1 MYQVSLFHILSRDS
15 NSDCFQWGLFWDIIF
30 CVNNTIG
37 FIKGHLRSKKKL
49 SSNEKAWKIKKNTS
63 HYRPQCAKWF
73 SRYSI
78 SKSGIWAR
86 WISPFCMFS
95 ASLSIKYD
103 VTDAILQGND
113 KLKVQYLRSL
123 LFDLFEILQA
133 VRAWQRNS
141 ASFQILLLWQP
152 ESKLLSIIEKT
163 KGLLF
168 KQTWCLKSNLKKCS
182 LIAAASSI
190 KFWRKMGDTLFLLWE
205 QYSLF

>member
-1 MYQVSLFHILSRDS
+1 
-15 NSDCFQWGLFWDIIF
+15 
-30 CVNNTIG
+30 
-37 FIKGHLRSKKKL
+37 
-49 SSNEKAWKIKKNTS
+49 
-63 HYRPQCAKWF
+63 
-73 SRYSI
+73 
-78 SKSGIWAR
+78 
-86 WISPFCMFS
+86 MFS

-103 VTDAILQGND
+103 VTDAILEGNE

-123 LFDLFEILQA
+123 LFYLFEILQA

-168 KQTWCLKSNLKKCS
+168 KQTRCLKSNLKQCS

-190 KFWRKMGDTLFLLWE
+190 KF
-205 QYSLF
+205 

>member
-1 MYQVSLFHILSRDS
+1 MSIIPLDSL
-15 NSDCFQWGLFWDIIF
+15 
-30 CVNNTIG
+30 
-37 FIKGHLRSKKKL
+37 KGTSGRKKVKL
-49 SSNEKAWKIKKNTS
+49 KWKSVKNAKKSS

-86 WISPFCMFS
+86 WISPFCRFS

-103 VTDAILQGND
+103 VTDAILSRQW
-113 KLKVQYLRSL
+113 KLESTISL

-168 KQTWCLKSNLKKCS
+168 KQTWCLKSNLKQCS

-205 QYSLF
+205 NNSLFFKNG